1 MTYTLNESHDLLIRL
16 RDWND
21 KLTDLNYEL
30 ESIFDDM
37 DYSSLKQHFR
47 TFNHAYSLYL
57 DDVVLGH
64 FTAELQFKIDMST
77 ATSENINTLIERVKE
92 LKRREKR
99 LSKRHEKRRHK

>member
-1 MTYTLNESHDLLIRL
+1 MTYTLNEIHDLLIRL

-30 ESIFDDM
+30 ISILDDM
-37 DYSSLKQHFR
+37 DYSSLKQPFR
-47 TFNHAYSLYL
+47 TLNHAYSLYF

-64 FTAELQFKIDMST
+64 FTPELQCKIDMST

-99 LSKRHEKRRHK
+99 LSKRQEKRRHK